1 MNGSNGWNGLDGRSL
16 VIGGGLVLAG
26 MIAVKSAPLVPLL
39 VLGGVIWLIGN
50 KKGWWGARHNPFNS
64 HGHGN
69 YGGPPAPASFEEW
82 HRQAH
87 AGHGGQTT
95 PPPSRPDAAQAQ
107 TTSRPGDWPMI

>member
-39 VLGGVIWLIGN
+39 VLGFVVWLIGN
-50 KKGWWGARHNPFNS
+50 KKGWWGARHTGFPNHS
-64 HGHGN
+64 HGGH
-69 YGGPPAPASFEEW
+69 GGPPAPASFEEW

-87 AGHGGQTT
+87 AAQTT
-95 PPPSRPDAAQAQ
+95 PPPSRNDATQ
-107 TTSRPGDWPMI
+107 TAGRPGEWPMI